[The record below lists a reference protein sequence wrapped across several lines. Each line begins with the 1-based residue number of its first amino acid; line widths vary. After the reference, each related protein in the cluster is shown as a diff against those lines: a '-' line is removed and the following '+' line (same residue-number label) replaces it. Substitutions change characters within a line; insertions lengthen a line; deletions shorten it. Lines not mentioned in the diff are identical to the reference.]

1 MKESIKPN
9 EVQII
14 KLARKWEIFA
24 NISIANTTLIK
35 IYKQSIFVIHNTH
48 SKCKQSS
55 YIFMQCI
62 RNAKNQIYNK
72 Q

>member
-24 NISIANTTLIK
+24 NISIANTALIK
-35 IYKQSIFVIHNTH
+35 IYKQCIFVIHNT
-48 SKCKQSS
+48 Q
-55 YIFMQCI
+55 Q
-62 RNAKNQIYNK
+62 NANNLHI
-72 Q
+72 